1 MTDHS
6 QPTRERTLY
15 NPIGNVPLILYS
27 VQLKLHSTYIF
38 SLSPVYTTYIYLV
51 IIYANTYSFNLLAL
65 NIFYPHLQIL
75 WSSEQ
80 RLVTYEI
87 AEIKYCANYNYA
99 PNQNCRSLN
108 GKKNQ
113 RRFQKFFQ
121 QPHWVI
127 VHSRAWLS
135 ALTFKFLI
143 RADDQA
149 LR

>member
-75 WSSEQ
+75 
-80 RLVTYEI
+80 
-87 AEIKYCANYNYA
+87 
-99 PNQNCRSLN
+99 
-108 GKKNQ
+108 
-113 RRFQKFFQ
+113 
-121 QPHWVI
+121 
-127 VHSRAWLS
+127 
-135 ALTFKFLI
+135 
-143 RADDQA
+143 
-149 LR
+149 

>member
-1 MTDHS
+1 MYYDLTEKYGKNFPLINFQS
-6 QPTRERTLY
+6 EVGGYLE
-15 NPIGNVPLILYS
+15 PLILYS

-87 AEIKYCANYNYA
+87 AEIKYCETTIMH
-99 PNQNCRSLN
+99 QT
-108 GKKNQ
+108 K
-113 RRFQKFFQ
+113 
-121 QPHWVI
+121 I
-127 VHSRAWLS
+127 
-135 ALTFKFLI
+135 
-143 RADDQA
+143 AD
-149 LR
+149 L